1 MVNNME
7 LLSYLLG
14 KKSSGGGGTPTKYSP
29 RAISFYYYTGTE
41 LDYEIENLDTKN
53 MTSMEVMFDFCS
65 NLTSLDLST
74 FDTSNVTSM
83 AHMFDS
89 CSNLTSLDLSTFDTS
104 KLTNIDY
111 MFNKCKKLTFIDI
124 RTFDFTTITS
134 YTNMVG
140 TASNNGPANDCLI
153 IVKDDTA
160 KTAITTTFSRLTNV
174 KTVAEYESDN

>member
-14 KKSSGGGGTPTKYSP
+14 KKSSGGGGTSKYAP
-29 RAISFYYYTGTE
+29 RAISFYYYTGTD

-53 MTSMEVMFDFCS
+53 LTSMEVMFS
-65 NLTSLDLST
+65 NCNKLTSLDLSN
-74 FDTSNVTSM
+74 FDTSNVTTM
-83 AHMFDS
+83 AYMFDT

-104 KLTNIDY
+104 KLTTIDY
-111 MFNKCKKLTFIDI
+111 MFNKCRKLTFIDI
-124 RTFDFTTITS
+124 RTFDFTKITS

-140 TASNNGPANDCLI
+140 TAANNGPANDCLI

-160 KTAITTTFSRLTNV
+160 KTAITTAFSRLTNV